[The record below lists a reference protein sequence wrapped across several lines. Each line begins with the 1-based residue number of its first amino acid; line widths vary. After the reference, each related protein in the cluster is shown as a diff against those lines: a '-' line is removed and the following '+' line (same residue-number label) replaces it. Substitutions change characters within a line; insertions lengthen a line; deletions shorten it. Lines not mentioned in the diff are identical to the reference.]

1 LHTNYESNAQLEP
14 SLQTMARNPTSVLT
28 TTAPRKLEMETWL
41 KASGGKVSARKPN
54 TPTLMGVKPNPGYT
68 GP

>member
-1 LHTNYESNAQLEP
+1 
-14 SLQTMARNPTSVLT
+14 MARNPTSVLT